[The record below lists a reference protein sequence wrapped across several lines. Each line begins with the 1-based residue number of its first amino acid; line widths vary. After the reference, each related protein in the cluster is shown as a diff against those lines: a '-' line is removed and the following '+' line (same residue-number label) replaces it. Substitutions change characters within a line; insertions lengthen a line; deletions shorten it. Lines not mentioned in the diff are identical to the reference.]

1 MINNKFRYIMI
12 VLFGILLILDFIY
25 TVDYDKVFSW
35 GNVLGPLSKV
45 LMIVA
50 MVLSIKHVNKRGEN

>member
-1 MINNKFRYIMI
+1 MI

-35 GNVLGPLSKV
+35 GNILGPLSKI

-50 MVLSIKHVNKRGEN
+50 MVLSIKHVNKHGEN